1 MKASAS
7 KLPSSKFPQSEAV
20 RQKRQISMLAS
31 DAGVDTDSAKK
42 KSAEKK
48 VKFRPNLIS
57 GEGFSSSDNSD
68 FDDLGSSP
76 AGGADGTGRSR
87 SADEQNEA
95 EPTSPWEDFGGLYN
109 ARVARQRSV
118 FHYKHGA
125 SQYGHDK
132 GALHML
138 RSGSHLAD
146 NASAQEEARSEHPFE
161 SVHAKMPSAVKRG
174 MLSTTRKGD
183 KAVKTEL
190 QTGRNNTKHQILH
203 GFWLATDVVIFVTN
217 EKKANNY
224 WLEMFRFGEKED
236 EKDEFYKSEPV
247 DQLLLFNSKKDVR
260 IEVQLGDFRR
270 FAAILVEVSDHSN
283 SRRSNNSER
292 CGFVA
297 GERRVWARSRG
308 GRDQGPSAWRY
319 GRAAERPA
327 GPRHELAAE
336 AEPSLPRR
344 QQIRG

>member
-1 MKASAS
+1 MPSQFRSRPRKEKSSALKASAS

-87 SADEQNEA
+87 SADDQNEA

-146 NASAQEEARSEHPFE
+146 NASAQEETRSKHPFE
-161 SVHAKMPSAVKRG
+161 SVHA
-174 MLSTTRKGD
+174 
-183 KAVKTEL
+183 
-190 QTGRNNTKHQILH
+190 H
-203 GFWLATDVVIFVTN
+203 
-217 EKKANNY
+217 
-224 WLEMFRFGEKED
+224 
-236 EKDEFYKSEPV
+236 
-247 DQLLLFNSKKDVR
+247 
-260 IEVQLGDFRR
+260 
-270 FAAILVEVSDHSN
+270 
-283 SRRSNNSER
+283 
-292 CGFVA
+292 
-297 GERRVWARSRG
+297 
-308 GRDQGPSAWRY
+308 
-319 GRAAERPA
+319 
-327 GPRHELAAE
+327 
-336 AEPSLPRR
+336 
-344 QQIRG
+344 